1 MRGFVYKIHSLFHTY
16 SMSTAVKKLM
26 TLTNYSNLFIY
37 TNKALIVTQIGTD
50 YYRFVFVKK
59 RKIRTDYS

>member
-1 MRGFVYKIHSLFHTY
+1 
-16 SMSTAVKKLM
+16 MSTAVKKLM